1 MTKEKRVGIFV
12 AVGLLILALGV
23 FLIGENKKFWQRKIT
38 YHAVYTD
45 VAGLRPGSPVSMGGV
60 DVGTV
65 SKVRY
70 SDDPKDAH
78 IYVSLEV
85 VRSQAERIRK
95 PVYDESGKKLIRK
108 GTVASIVN
116 KGLLG
121 DKMLELSLAE
131 PGTPVLD
138 PETPIATEEPLDLS
152 QYVAK
157 VDDIVQKANAV
168 LGNLQEATGAL
179 ADPQFAR
186 DLKGTMSSLH
196 DISDGI
202 AHKDGF
208 AHRIVFDKGTA
219 DHIDG
224 ILVNTQNDTAQ
235 LGAVLSDLRDVSQHV
250 RGGPGI
256 AHAVVYDGELSQHA
270 SGSLAEIHQDLEQ
283 IRKGNGLVHAL
294 VYGDTDSQH
303 LMTNMNAMSDDLR
316 AIVSGV
322 KSGKGTLGALL
333 VDPSVYDD
341 LKALLGNTERNQV
354 LRSLVRYSIKQEDQT
369 PAPQTLPKAKDGKDE
384 K

>member
-1 MTKEKRVGIFV
+1 
-12 AVGLLILALGV
+12 
-23 FLIGENKKFWQRKIT
+23 
-38 YHAVYTD
+38 
-45 VAGLRPGSPVSMGGV
+45 
-60 DVGTV
+60 
-65 SKVRY
+65 
-70 SDDPKDAH
+70 
-78 IYVSLEV
+78 
-85 VRSQAERIRK
+85 
-95 PVYDESGKKLIRK
+95 
-108 GTVASIVN
+108 
-116 KGLLG
+116 
-121 DKMLELSLAE
+121 
-131 PGTPVLD
+131 
-138 PETPIATEEPLDLS
+138 
-152 QYVAK
+152 
-157 VDDIVQKANAV
+157 
-168 LGNLQEATGAL
+168 
-179 ADPQFAR
+179 
-186 DLKGTMSSLH
+186 MSAIH
-196 DISDGI
+196 DISDGV

-208 AHRIVFDKGTA
+208 AHRLVFDKGTA

-316 AIVSGV
+316 SIVSGV